1 MVRRHII
8 PIALFVF
15 AVLLWWTYESTR
27 PIPGVEGKGDVSD
40 WIPWVSLA
48 GSITSLL
55 TGMVTLSPDHAPR
68 GAFFATSAAWPR
80 AIVPSGQV
88 GVRQLAMQ
96 RVWS

>member
-55 TGMVTLSPDHAPR
+55 TGMVTLSLKLIDIR
-68 GAFFATSAAWPR
+68 SNK
-80 AIVPSGQV
+80 
-88 GVRQLAMQ
+88 VRQKK
-96 RVWS
+96 RG